1 MLKGFLF
8 SYFCFIICGKNWGF
22 DLWFCHLILHSG
34 WFWVGFFFNL
44 KKNLHLRFE
53 SCKVK
58 SKCLVLK
65 SQLCKKKKGYGTKVW
80 IWWKCW
86 NLVKLSRTVDRH
98 NKCAAA
104 DPPFFSSQ
112 EVSRSSEIGERA
124 SVRSWV
130 RVWVHA
136 SSCVVL
142 RPFFVVCCWC
152 VLLVHNLWQ
161 QFGGNSWRG
170 IGKIATTLEER
181 SWVDS
186 GKGRSAAGVC
196 LWVGGIGGRG
206 GGDLTC
212 FGVVLFFFTCSWF
225 SCIGDIRRSVRRIVA
240 VLTDCETCSV
250 IRKELGSTPKRQ
262 GNEQRTRRNFSR
274 GNTERALGRSEWG
287 GCCWEPGFQGTRV
300 CVCVCYVPC
309 VVKEE
314 GKKGKDRTWVE
325 ETDRSPE
332 PREKE
337 TQRKQ
342 RSKLLKAA
350 SLTPTRRPWPYNAR
364 RACRPSCAPL
374 VRSSAKNTLK
384 LSIPRSTL
392 EFASLICS
400 RSRHIYNLK
409 NSFPM
414 HTSNTTPPL
423 SLPLRESW
431 ACKNHCSSNGSV
443 IVVVVVYVCI
453 SCGPSLLLLHG
464 VQDST
469 LQETA
474 NLCVQY
480 PVNSSLQVLWTLCV
494 LTRSSTVCH
503 FCLGRS
509 MLWVLEKEG
518 GCCCWQWLWPW

>member
-1 MLKGFLF
+1 M
-8 SYFCFIICGKNWGF
+8 
-22 DLWFCHLILHSG
+22 
-34 WFWVGFFFNL
+34 
-44 KKNLHLRFE
+44 
-53 SCKVK
+53 
-58 SKCLVLK
+58 
-65 SQLCKKKKGYGTKVW
+65 W
-80 IWWKCW
+80 IWWKCR
-86 NLVKLSRTVDRH
+86 NFVRLSRTIDRH

-104 DPPFFSSQ
+104 DPPLISSQ

-124 SVRSWV
+124 SARSC
-130 RVWVHA
+130 VHA
-136 SSCVVL
+136 SPCVVL
-142 RPFFVVCCWC
+142 RPFSSL
-152 VLLVHNLWQ
+152 LLVRSAGAQSVAAVWREFLEWNCEDCCYSGGTELG
-161 QFGGNSWRG
+161 QFGKGKKCSGCVSVGWGNRGPGRAGLDLFWCCSVLFNVLVFSLYRRHKKKRAEDCCSFDWPWDLQRDSKGVGKRAEKTRTRQEISLVATRNERWEEASWAG
-170 IGKIATTLEER
+170 
-181 SWVDS
+181 
-186 GKGRSAAGVC
+186 AAGKQA
-196 LWVGGIGGRG
+196 
-206 GGDLTC
+206 
-212 FGVVLFFFTCSWF
+212 F
-225 SCIGDIRRSVRRIVA
+225 
-240 VLTDCETCSV
+240 
-250 IRKELGSTPKRQ
+250 KELVCVS
-262 GNEQRTRRNFSR
+262 
-274 GNTERALGRSEWG
+274 L
-287 GCCWEPGFQGTRV
+287 

-414 HTSNTTPPL
+414 DTSNTTPPL
-423 SLPLRESW
+423 SLPLGESW
-431 ACKNHCSSNGSV
+431 ACKNDCCSNGSV
-443 IVVVVVYVCI
+443 VVVVVYVCI

-469 LQETA
+469 LQKTA

-480 PVNSSLQVLWTLCV
+480 PVNSFLQVLWTLCV
-494 LTRSSTVCH
+494 LTRTSTVCH

-518 GCCCWQWLWPW
+518 GCCCWQWLWLW